1 LTSNPFSGGFLV
13 YLICFLAF
21 HIPRLGLFTGPSRR
35 SGPFAS
41 VAVVRTI
48 FFGTPDIA
56 LPALRALA
64 ETTELIGVVC
74 QPDRPKGR
82 GLEVAE
88 PPVKVAARALG
99 VEVHQ
104 PVKVKTG
111 TVDEWIR
118 DRNADVAVVLAYG
131 RILPAKVLDAP
142 RRGCMNLHAS
152 LLPRY
157 RGAAPIQWAIMEGET
172 TTGISLMQMD
182 EGLDTGPVYAERSL
196 PIMPDDDA
204 GTLSA
209 KLAELAARV
218 VREDL
223 PKAVSGELALVPQ
236 DHARATF
243 APPLTRDHARIE
255 WTSPARRIVD
265 RVRGL
270 SPRPGAFTTLAGR
283 SLKVLVARVGPA
295 LEAAPGQVVRA
306 DRGGLWIATGDR
318 ALEVVRAQVE
328 GKKAM
333 SAADLVN
340 GRALRL
346 GDVAG
351 T

>member
-1 LTSNPFSGGFLV
+1 
-13 YLICFLAF
+13 
-21 HIPRLGLFTGPSRR
+21 
-35 SGPFAS
+35 
-41 VAVVRTI
+41 VRTI
-48 FFGTPDIA
+48 FFGTPEIA

-64 ETTELIGVVC
+64 ETTDLVGVVC

-82 GLEVAE
+82 GLELAE
-88 PPVKVAARALG
+88 PPVKAAARALG

-118 DRNADVAVVLAYG
+118 ERNADVAVVLAYG
-131 RILPAKVLDAP
+131 RILPAKVLEAP
-142 RRGCMNLHAS
+142 RSGCLNLHAS
-152 LLPRY
+152 ILPRY
-157 RGAAPIQWAIMEGET
+157 RGAAPIQWAIMRGEE

-182 EGLDTGPVYAERSL
+182 EGLDTGPVYATREL
-196 PIMPDDDA
+196 PILADDDA
-204 GTLSA
+204 GSLSA
-209 KLAELAARV
+209 KLADLAAEV
-218 VREDL
+218 VRVDL
-223 PKAVSGELALVPQ
+223 PKAVRGELALAPQ
-236 DHARATF
+236 DHALATF
-243 APPLTRDHARIE
+243 APPLTREHARID
-255 WTSPARRIVD
+255 WTAPAGRIVD
-265 RVRGL
+265 QIRGL

-283 SLKVLVARVGPA
+283 TLKMLAGRVGPA
-295 LEAAPGQVVRA
+295 LDSGPPGAVVRA

-333 SAADLVN
+333 TAADLVN

>member
-1 LTSNPFSGGFLV
+1 VDFSEPLSPLFP
-13 YLICFLAF
+13 ICFLL
-21 HIPRLGLFTGPSRR
+21 PPPVPSRR

-41 VAVVRTI
+41 VVVVRTI

-56 LPALRALA
+56 LPALQALA
-64 ETTELIGVVC
+64 ETTDLVGVVC

-131 RILPAKVLDAP
+131 RILPAKVLEAP

-157 RGAAPIQWAIMEGET
+157 RGAAPIQWAIMRGET

-182 EGLDTGPVYAERSL
+182 EGLDTGPVYAHREL
-196 PIMPDDDA
+196 PILPDDDA

-209 KLAELAARV
+209 KLADLAAEV
-218 VREDL
+218 VRVDL
-223 PKAVSGELALVPQ
+223 PKAVRGELALVPQ
-236 DHARATF
+236 DHASATF
-243 APPLTRDHARIE
+243 APPLTREHGRID
-255 WTSPARRIVD
+255 WTAPARTIVD
-265 RVRGL
+265 QIRGL
-270 SPRPGAFTTLAGR
+270 SPRPGAFTTVAGR
-283 SLKVLVARVGPA
+283 ALKVLVARVGPVLDA
-295 LEAAPGQVVRA
+295 GPPGQVVRA
-306 DRGGLWIATGDR
+306 DQGGLWIATGER
-318 ALEVVRAQVE
+318 ALEVVRAQAE

-346 GDVAG
+346 GDMTG